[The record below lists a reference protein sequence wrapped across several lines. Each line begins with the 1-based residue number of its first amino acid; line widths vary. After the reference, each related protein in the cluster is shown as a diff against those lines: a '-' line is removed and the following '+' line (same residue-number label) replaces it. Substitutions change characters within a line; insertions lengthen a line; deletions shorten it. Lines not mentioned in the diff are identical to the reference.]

1 MLEFSVL
8 VPHQRRQGEN
18 VKLLDGLLYWGL
30 SQRGAK
36 KTVKT
41 FLVRS
46 LDFFCI
52 AWFSAFLSYRGTET
66 WTN

>member
-1 MLEFSVL
+1 MREARKFSVL

-36 KTVKT
+36 KKVKN
-41 FLVRS
+41 FIVGS
-46 LDFFCI
+46 LDLYCMV
-52 AWFSAFLSYRGTET
+52 LSIPQAPRHGL
-66 WTN
+66 